1 MLASHKKNVHDH
13 HLHQGYIYRNSD
25 CDEYMVTGSL
35 YIYLLSSCILI
46 AFSMWDILN
55 TLNTSKICVGF
66 SMVLMQLGSRHV
78 MGSLTEMQDIALA
91 SKFAQRIVLFCMLFV
106 GTRDVLMSVVMT
118 VAIHAMQTWF
128 LNERSRA
135 CIVPKSARPAAAPPK
150 NKALPASPAPREP
163 REDETIAE
171 EEYIA
176 ARDVVRRFEQGQR
189 RLPPRLVPPMR
200 TYWLDS

>member
-1 MLASHKKNVHDH
+1 
-13 HLHQGYIYRNSD
+13 
-25 CDEYMVTGSL
+25 
-35 YIYLLSSCILI
+35 
-46 AFSMWDILN
+46 MWDIVN

-150 NKALPASPAPREP
+150 NKALPASPAPRVP

-200 TYWLDS
+200 TYWLD